1 LILRSGRIATQD
13 GAAGKGGA
21 ALVLLRVIEGD
32 RARPPLLA
40 HGRAS
45 PLAPKPV
52 TRRPRN
58 PNVVGLLLRIETA
71 TRDPRPEIRM
81 FASAFLREYGDV
93 AFKILADIEMH
104 RWWVNRDS

>member
-1 LILRSGRIATQD
+1 M
-13 GAAGKGGA
+13 
-21 ALVLLRVIEGD
+21 
-32 RARPPLLA
+32 LA

-45 PLAPKPV
+45 PLAPKPA